1 MRSVLAIRLMR
12 SFWFAETSRPVPP
25 IVKTKTNPDYLEPN
39 HSSDT
44 MVRRSAHGR
53 AWLLSALL
61 VLLAAFVVVDSGIQ
75 DFFTPV
81 DPVALSY
88 GTVLLNLNA
97 LSIMFLALNR
107 LSAMS
112 AAVHAEL
119 KLGLPHNTPA
129 PLILNDAQPPVQLQG
144 PPAQLSALLSILLCA
159 LSFDHARCR

>member
-1 MRSVLAIRLMR
+1 M
-12 SFWFAETSRPVPP
+12 
-25 IVKTKTNPDYLEPN
+25 
-39 HSSDT
+39 
-44 MVRRSAHGR
+44 
-53 AWLLSALL
+53 
-61 VLLAAFVVVDSGIQ
+61 LLAAFVVVDSGIQ